1 MECQRQGCAR
11 GRTSFRHWTG
21 FVATLLAAQFF
32 AGAGPLVGQEPSR
45 KASDPFA
52 SLQRRL
58 DVAAGEQL
66 RLVSRPVSLVS
77 SAVPRETDEARPG
90 VGTTS
95 SRPENAFIS
104 GTTPYAEHRFQLLRV
119 DAGGI
124 FREEGVPVALLKIAQ
139 VESSWNPLAL
149 SPKGAF
155 GLWQLMPVTARRY
168 GLRVDATRDDRADV
182 DKATRAAA
190 RYLRDL
196 HLRFGD
202 WALALA
208 AYNAGED
215 AVQRATERGGSKD
228 FWNLSQRNLL
238 PSETRAYVPA
248 VLADLGPF
256 ATERAIVVGSRPS
269 GKFVA
274 SRIVYAAA
282 TRWDRE
288 EAPHVLGRE

>member
-104 GTTPYAEHRFQLLRV
+104 GTTPYAEHRF
-119 DAGGI
+119 
-124 FREEGVPVALLKIAQ
+124 
-139 VESSWNPLAL
+139 
-149 SPKGAF
+149 
-155 GLWQLMPVTARRY
+155 
-168 GLRVDATRDDRADV
+168 
-182 DKATRAAA
+182 
-190 RYLRDL
+190 
-196 HLRFGD
+196 
-202 WALALA
+202 
-208 AYNAGED
+208 
-215 AVQRATERGGSKD
+215 
-228 FWNLSQRNLL
+228 
-238 PSETRAYVPA
+238 
-248 VLADLGPF
+248 
-256 ATERAIVVGSRPS
+256 
-269 GKFVA
+269 
-274 SRIVYAAA
+274 
-282 TRWDRE
+282 
-288 EAPHVLGRE
+288 